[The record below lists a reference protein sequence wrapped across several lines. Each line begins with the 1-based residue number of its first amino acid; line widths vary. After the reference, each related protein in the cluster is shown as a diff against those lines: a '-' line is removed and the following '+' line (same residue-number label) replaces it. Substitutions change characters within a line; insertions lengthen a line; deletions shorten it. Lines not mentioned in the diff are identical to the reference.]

1 MFHITF
7 VVSSFLTFRRTEFIL
22 NFVFLGILG
31 LYFIGAK
38 GGSCENGSMITDR
51 IECKDACSA
60 LDMAMGTLKNNKAC
74 YKAGNGKCRQDGR
87 YKIRQGSKL
96 SPICK
101 NIGIMDF
108 S

>member
-1 MFHITF
+1 MTF
-7 VVSSFLTFRRTEFIL
+7 
-22 NFVFLGILG
+22 LG
-31 LYFIGAK
+31 LYFIGSK

-87 YKIRQGSKL
+87 YKIGQGSKT

-101 NIGIMDF
+101 NIGIVDF
-108 S
+108 SSFLEYKLFSSHKIIEYI